1 MGKSLALRLGFL
13 DHEILLGSRT
23 AEKAVSVATEL
34 SARVSPQLNIQGVAN
49 EQAAQAEIVFL
60 TTPWEGVQELV
71 QDLRTALSGKIVVSL
86 VNALTKVGPEMQPL
100 TLPRGSVAQS
110 IQALLP
116 ESYVVSGLH
125 HVPAKEL
132 GTLEGPVD
140 VDVLVCSD
148 VTFAKEKLTEI
159 LSVIPGLRILDAGSL
174 SNSGAIEA
182 MTAILINLN
191 IKYRTRSAIRVTG
204 IKDR

>member
-1 MGKSLALRLGFL
+1 MGKSLALRLGSL
-13 DHEILLGSRT
+13 NHEIFLGSRT
-23 AEKAVSVATEL
+23 AEKAASISNEL
-34 SARVSPQLNIQGVAN
+34 STLVSSEISIRGVAN
-49 EQAAQAEIVFL
+49 EQAAQGEIVFL
-60 TTPWEGVQELV
+60 ATPWEGVQELAKELA
-71 QDLRTALSGKIVVSL
+71 DALSGKIVVSL
-86 VNALTKVGPEMQPL
+86 VNALVKVGSEMQPL

-110 IQALLP
+110 VQALLP

-132 GTLEGPVD
+132 GALDGPVE

-148 VTFAKEKLTEI
+148 FTSAKEKVREM

-182 MTAILINLN
+182 MTAVLINLN